1 MEKWDLAVVPT
12 DNTNE
17 KSSMAIS
24 KTLQSPQLG
33 NAPENISEKSL
44 ESREDSPTTVREVR
58 DYSTRTTIPIPTT
71 DVGVI
76 SPAPP
81 TVFTRRD
88 NKEGK
93 HASRL
98 RRQQKERKSY
108 ENSLSPIQEYPEKE
122 EEGEDASIH
131 GKCLGYDVCFPV
143 DDDDDISSHIRP
155 LSTPITGSNS
165 NFIVE
170 VQLLIDAASHRAS
183 QGNEEKAV
191 AIYKDGL
198 RILRQGIKR
207 ISEQMENAASSK
219 PKFEKT
225 ALFIILHEEWTEIA
239 LVIAEIRKMMALIYE
254 RQEEYDKAISCC
266 EEARAIYERQAIFD
280 KRHHKKGSSARE
292 ERSSMEEMVE
302 KIEEAM
308 ESQYIRKSLHQTV
321 ERIRGKIAAT
331 MDETSRGF
339 LYEDI
344 FDKLST
350 VLSLELMY
358 LGESHPQ
365 IAYTKGL
372 LSVFYSEIRQNEKA
386 LRAMNDAI
394 LICEIALGDSH
405 PKTGIM
411 YQEAAKLYEHIGGIN
426 NVAKAIDLYEKAI
439 ATLER
444 GEGNISERKCSILN
458 DLGVLYIQQKKYN
471 VAVKK
476 LSDAIHIYEEDFV
489 KGFVEGSDY
498 TSTKHIQM
506 WANLAECYGLQEE
519 HELATN
525 AARNALRIQ
534 RDKRKQYDVS
544 AKDLGKIPGLISN
557 SSIALTLKKLGKSL
571 AAESKFDL
579 AIASFLEALS
589 ILQADFSIAQEIV
602 KFNPTIDL
610 QKRQDEIACVLYH
623 IAKVKLTDKKY
634 TEAAKLYGESLEL
647 RKASDKQ
654 RKAENRSNYV
664 HCAMCLAGI
673 GSIELLRNKEGDAF
687 KSFNQA
693 LFYIRKEGFP
703 DSHPIVNMIW
713 EKSHLAASKMHQEQY
728 PVSVTEIGC
737 IEGYEATISRLEE
750 KVEMSKKIRDY
761 KACTKTID
769 VVVDMKRTVIAKLE
783 EENRD
788 TKNAKQQLV
797 ASLIAMGEI
806 VLITNS
812 TKKSIECINEAT
824 DLLRT
829 SDLSDQRDK
838 CFEEIEKIVHRV
850 KNMKRRSETMAEF

>member
-1 MEKWDLAVVPT
+1 MEIRDLVVPADT
-12 DNTNE
+12 SE
-17 KSSMAIS
+17 ISSMAIS
-24 KTLQSPQLG
+24 KTSQPPQLG
-33 NAPENISEKSL
+33 NAPENLNEKPD
-44 ESREDSPTTVREVR
+44 SRDSRDSPATVIEVHG
-58 DYSTRTTIPIPTT
+58 YSTRTTIPTT

-76 SPAPP
+76 TPAPP
-81 TVFTRRD
+81 TVFTSRRD
-88 NKEGK
+88 NKEEK

-98 RRQQKERKSY
+98 RRHQKERKNY
-108 ENSLSPIQEYPEKE
+108 ENSLPPIQECPEEE
-122 EEGEDASIH
+122 EEGEDDSIH
-131 GKCLGYDVCFPV
+131 GKCLGFVCLPV
-143 DDDDDISSHIRP
+143 DDDISLYIRP
-155 LSTPITGSNS
+155 LSTPTGSNN

-170 VQLLIDAASHRAS
+170 VQLLIDAASQRAS

-198 RILRQGIKR
+198 RILRQGIQR
-207 ISEQMENAASSK
+207 ILEQMEIAASSK

-225 ALFIILHEEWTEIA
+225 ALFIILHEEWTEVA
-239 LVIAEIRKMMALIYE
+239 LVIADIRKRMALIYE

-266 EEARAIYERQAIFD
+266 EEARTIYERQAIFD

-292 ERSSMEEMVE
+292 EGSSMEDMVE

-321 ERIRGKIAAT
+321 ERIREKIAAT
-331 MDETSRGF
+331 TDETSRGF

-358 LGESHPQ
+358 LGETHPQ
-365 IAYTKGL
+365 IAYTKSL
-372 LSVFYSEIRQNEKA
+372 LSVFYSEIKQSEKA

-405 PKTGIM
+405 PRTAIM
-411 YQEAAKLYEHIGGIN
+411 YQEAAKLYEHIDSKD
-426 NVAKAIDLYEKAI
+426 NVVKAIDFYEKAI
-439 ATLER
+439 VTLER
-444 GEGNISERKCSILN
+444 GEGNISEKKCSILN
-458 DLGVLYIQQKKYN
+458 DLGVLYIQQKQYN

-476 LSDAIHIYEEDFV
+476 LSDAIHIYEEGFV
-489 KGFVEGSDY
+489 EGFVEGSDY

-506 WANLAECYGLQEE
+506 WVNLAECYGLQEE

-534 RDKRKQYDVS
+534 RDKRKLYDVS
-544 AKDLGKIPGLISN
+544 AKDLGQIPGLISN

-579 AIASFLEALS
+579 ACGSFLEALS
-589 ILQADFSIAQEIV
+589 ILRADFSIAQELV
-602 KFNPTIDL
+602 KFNPTVDL

-634 TEAAKLYGESLEL
+634 TEAAKLYGESLQL

-654 RKAENRSNYV
+654 RKPEKRSNYV

-673 GSIELLRNKEGDAF
+673 GSIELLRNREGDAF

-713 EKSHLAASKMHQEQY
+713 KKSHLAASRMHKERY
-728 PVSVTEIGC
+728 PVAVTDIGC
-737 IEGYEATISRLEE
+737 IGGYEATISRLEE
-750 KVEMSKKIRDY
+750 KAEISRKTRDY
-761 KACTKTID
+761 KACIKTID
-769 VVVDMKRTVIAKLE
+769 VIVDMKRTVLAKLE
-783 EENRD
+783 EEKQN
-788 TKNAKQQLV
+788 TKNAKHQLV
-797 ASLIAMGEI
+797 ASLITMGEI

-812 TKKSIECINEAT
+812 TKKSIACINEAT
-824 DLLRT
+824 DLLKT
-829 SDLSDQRDK
+829 SDRDDQRDK
-838 CFEEIEKIVHRV
+838 YFEEIDKIVHKV
-850 KNMKRRSETMAEF
+850 KKMKQRSETMAEF